1 MQTAAA
7 SAASF
12 STYDCYAHSRIP
24 APQRQ
29 DRSHAFRHGRR
40 CRAVPFR
47 CRRGRHVGT
56 HGDARTHIPHAICH
70 LLPRAAARDAPVNA
84 ARMAACHTDCRMR
97 SHIPRTAAVQSG
109 RSSGSHDMHTRPRSN
124 GHVVIAGMLGA
135 NVATMATYSLLC
147 NMAVAVIAPVVLS
160 FTGNGECTFAQLLA
174 RIAPL
179 LIMPFAAAQ
188 FCRLVLPRAAG
199 WVGDHGQISFY
210 MWLLSLAFIIGRT
223 TCFLLDHNEADRRE
237 EIALAAVA
245 LIICLAQFSIGRRLG
260 RRYGDVVAGGQSLGQ
275 KNTVLAVWM
284 SQAFLDPISSVAPTA
299 YIVWQNFVNSYQ
311 IYRKDRQKARQ
322 QAQQQA

>member
-1 MQTAAA
+1 M
-7 SAASF
+7 
-12 STYDCYAHSRIP
+12 
-24 APQRQ
+24 
-29 DRSHAFRHGRR
+29 
-40 CRAVPFR
+40 
-47 CRRGRHVGT
+47 
-56 HGDARTHIPHAICH
+56 ICI
-70 LLPRAAARDAPVNA
+70 LAPVA
-84 ARMAACHTDCRMR
+84 MAA
-97 SHIPRTAAVQSG
+97 
-109 RSSGSHDMHTRPRSN
+109 
-124 GHVVIAGMLGA
+124 VVIAGMLGA

-322 QAQQQA
+322 QAQQQASPHRNTI